1 MSEAEDNDI
10 LELDSET
17 EDGDVEMNLMTD
29 VGEFHYLYLFF
40 AVFITCSFTRLWK
53 RGHFTL
59 FFAAVSLSEV
69 ISSYFRDNNT

>member
-40 AVFITCSFTRLWK
+40 CCLYN
-53 RGHFTL
+53 L
-59 FFAAVSLSEV
+59 FFYKTLKKRAFYFIFRCSEL
-69 ISSYFRDNNT
+69 IRSYKFVL